1 MLELFQSLT
10 VEVIPCHTF
19 YTFWLSMFSYC
30 CFFSNLMAV
39 YFFTPL
45 NDFLRPFCPPWVKN
59 TGSPWISGILLHRIH
74 WAIFSSTLSCRCRSI
89 PLRYFRFSKMQ
100 ERKRLRFSRR
110 NYRARFVL
118 PSSKNGPITTR
129 HGIIVKLGGVKRT
142 GSSLQI
148 FLRRVWFSISSQ
160 CFIRIFLR
168 IGIRTEG

>member
-1 MLELFQSLT
+1 MPYFLYFLAFYVFLLLLFQQSNGSL
-10 VEVIPCHTF
+10 
-19 YTFWLSMFSYC
+19 L
-30 CFFSNLMAV
+30 
-39 YFFTPL
+39 FTPL
-45 NDFLRPFCPPWVKN
+45 NDFLRPFCPPRVKN
-59 TGSPWISGILLHRIH
+59 TGSPWISGIIYIEFIEPFFHQLCLVDAEAYRLDISD
-74 WAIFSSTLSCRCRSI
+74 FPKCKNC
-89 PLRYFRFSKMQ
+89 
-100 ERKRLRFSRR
+100 KRLRFSRR